1 VIGRILLGESFFSLA
16 VNFSHLFWSIQTEE
30 RGLEKCVSYH
40 KAPIAA
46 CYAFFMPDPQ
56 RM

>member
-1 VIGRILLGESFFSLA
+1 MLGESFFSLA